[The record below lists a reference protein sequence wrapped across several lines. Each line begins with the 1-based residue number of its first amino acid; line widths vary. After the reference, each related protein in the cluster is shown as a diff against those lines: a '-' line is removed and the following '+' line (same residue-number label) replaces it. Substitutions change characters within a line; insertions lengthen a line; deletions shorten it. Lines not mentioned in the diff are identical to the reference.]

1 MGGEVG
7 RVGWQGFGTEVEMPG
22 REVGRVGWEGL
33 GREVGMVGWKGL
45 TSQTAP
51 TKPS

>member
-1 MGGEVG
+1 M
-7 RVGWQGFGTEVEMPG
+7 GWQGFGTEVEMPG